1 MEKINNLKEH
11 LTEKHESVTE
21 NPRSILSFYRDNKSI
36 ITLKEKE
43 FKEWLERENIASTL
57 NGKFIATAE
66 AIEND
71 YLKIKRKVIIDIEDF
86 SWAISLNTLITFKG
100 QNYILNYFKEV
111 NSNEQ

>member
-1 MEKINNLKEH
+1 MYK
-11 LTEKHESVTE
+11 
-21 NPRSILSFYRDNKSI
+21 RQ
-36 ITLKEKE
+36 E

-100 QNYILNYFKEV
+100 QNYILDYFKEV
-111 NSNEQ
+111 NSNEK